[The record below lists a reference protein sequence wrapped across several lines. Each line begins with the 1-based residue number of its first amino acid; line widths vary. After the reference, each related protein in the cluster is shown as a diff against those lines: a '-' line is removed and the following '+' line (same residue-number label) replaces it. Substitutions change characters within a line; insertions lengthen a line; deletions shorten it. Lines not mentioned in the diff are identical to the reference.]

1 MSSSARFHGVTGTFV
16 HLYVTGFIITATLQP
31 NRRAGCTE
39 SLWPAVAGGK
49 HNGARVGAS
58 AEVRAK
64 VADERGER
72 ECCGVSGPGGKK
84 KKLRLGR
91 QLHKKCPSL
100 QQLTERRGSVEFAS
114 FPPKC
119 CSKLQHPPLQV
130 RHRVRGP
137 GRHLGGMF
145 TNTSRHR

>member
-1 MSSSARFHGVTGTFV
+1 MRLLSRKWAGLGSYS
-16 HLYVTGFIITATLQP
+16 ATLQP

-84 KKLRLGR
+84 KKAAVGEAIAQKVSITAAADRETR
-91 QLHKKCPSL
+91 
-100 QQLTERRGSVEFAS
+100 ER
-114 FPPKC
+114 
-119 CSKLQHPPLQV
+119 
-130 RHRVRGP
+130 
-137 GRHLGGMF
+137 
-145 TNTSRHR
+145 